1 MLPITAKNSTCP
13 CYQQLHG
20 IKCMASL
27 AHDIGDVQY
36 DRRDTA
42 LHYRPD
48 DDLELTMSRQL
59 TIMPGKAT
67 SPAQR

>member
-1 MLPITAKNSTCP
+1 
-13 CYQQLHG
+13 
-20 IKCMASL
+20 MASL